1 MALTSDISKWQPN
14 FDSSSL
20 MSEYSGIASSLNV
33 SQQTSEMIILYSCR
47 WTIQWGHT
55 THLFFSSSSLLI
67 SHLNFCRS
75 CCRSSL
81 TSSRSFTWAPCPKR
95 FTKWNVDEDP
105 SWRQTWSWI
114 FGFPSGD
121 IFCAETNDYYQQKIS
136 GPEVWITSYRIFY
149 FCRSTSMVLYFSVS
163 VQTQF

>member
-1 MALTSDISKWQPN
+1 MRIKWRIFISPRLMAHTSDISKWQPN
-14 FDSSSL
+14 VDSSSL
-20 MSEYSGIASSLNV
+20 TSQYSGIASSLNV
-33 SQQTSEMIILYSCR
+33 TIYFQIGNPVDSCR

-55 THLFFSSSSLLI
+55 THLFFSSSSLLT

-121 IFCAETNDYYQQKIS
+121 IFCAETNGYYQQQKIF
-136 GPEVWITSYRIFY
+136 GPRVWITSYRIFY
-149 FCRSTSMVLYFSVS
+149 FRS
-163 VQTQF
+163 